1 MYMQSKYCLAGAVA
15 IVMMLRMTEKRPQL
29 TWVVW
34 YISFLASCLA
44 VVGAINIA
52 GMIAPNPVM
61 MLMNTR

>member
-1 MYMQSKYCLAGAVA
+1 MHSKYCLAVTVAVA
-15 IVMMLRMTEKRPQL
+15 VALRMTEKRPQL

-61 MLMNTR
+61 MLMNTK